1 MIKLLKTKESAKQ
14 IDWLG
19 LAIGNSRLHWAWF
32 QKESLHQSWN
42 SEHCRESFVSEQL
55 LKEILPSTLSDRV
68 SHLPIY
74 IASVVSSQ
82 TALWQ
87 TYPHAKL
94 ITLDSIPLRGIYPSL
109 GIDRALA
116 LWGAGTTLGFPCLAI
131 DAGTALTFTG
141 ADEKPHLIGGAI
153 LPGLGLQL
161 QSLATKTAALPE
173 VILSEQLPNR
183 FALNTLE
190 AIKSG
195 IVYTLLAGIQDF
207 IADWLKRFPNSKI
220 ALTGGDADLLIE
232 YLKIKAPN
240 LAQKIIVDPHLIF
253 WGMRSLLNF

>member
-1 MIKLLKTKESAKQ
+1 MIELLKTKESVKQ

-32 QKESLHQSWN
+32 QRESLHQSWD
-42 SEHCRESFVSEQL
+42 SEHRESSIAERS

-68 SHLPIY
+68 SDLPIY

-94 ITLDSIPLRGIYPSL
+94 ITLDSIPLAGTYPSL

-116 LWGAGTTLGFPCLAI
+116 LLGAGTTLGFPCLAI

-141 ADEKPHLIGGAI
+141 ADETHLIGGAI

-183 FALNTLE
+183 FASNTLE
-190 AIKSG
+190 AIESG

-207 IADWLKRFPNSKI
+207 IADWLERFPNSKI
-220 ALTGGDADLLIE
+220 ALTGGDADLLIG
-232 YLKIKAPN
+232 YLKIQAPN
-240 LAQKIIVDPHLIF
+240 LARQIIIDPHLIF

>member
-1 MIKLLKTKESAKQ
+1 MTKDFTKQ
-14 IDWLG
+14 RDWLG

-32 QKESLHQSWN
+32 KGESLHKAWD
-42 SEHCRESFVSEQL
+42 SEHFYDNFVNEQL
-55 LKEILPSTLSDRV
+55 LKEILPFSLRDRV
-68 SHLPIY
+68 SSLPIY

-87 TYPHAKL
+87 TYPQAKL
-94 ITLDSIPLRGIYPSL
+94 VTLNSIPLAGIYPSL

-116 LWGAGTTLGFPCLAI
+116 LWGAGTILGFPCLVI

-141 ADEKPHLIGGAI
+141 ADKNLHLIGGAI

-173 VILSEQLPNR
+173 VILSEQLPER
-183 FALNTLE
+183 FATNTLE

-195 IVYTLLAGIQDF
+195 VVYTLLAGIQDF
-207 IADWLKRFPNSKI
+207 LADWLKHFPDSQI
-220 ALTGGDADLLIE
+220 ALTGGDANLLFR
-232 YLKIKAPN
+232 YLKIQAPN
-240 LAQKIIVDPHLIF
+240 LAREIVVDPHLIF

>member
-1 MIKLLKTKESAKQ
+1 MTKDSAKQ
-14 IDWLG
+14 KDWLG
-19 LAIGNSRLHWAWF
+19 LAIGNSRLHWALF
-32 QKESLHQSWN
+32 QGKNLYLSWD
-42 SEHCRESFVSEQL
+42 SEHFRENFVNEEL
-55 LKEILPSTLSDRV
+55 LKEILPSSLGDRI

-74 IASVVSSQ
+74 LASVVSSQ
-82 TALWQ
+82 AALWQ
-87 TYPHAKL
+87 AYPNAKL
-94 ITLDSIPLRGIYPSL
+94 VTLDSIPLAGIYPSL

-116 LWGAGTTLGFPCLAI
+116 LWGAGTTFGFPCLVV

-141 ADEKPHLIGGAI
+141 ADKKPHLIGGAI

-173 VILSEQLPNR
+173 VILSEQLPER

-195 IVYTLLAGIQDF
+195 VVYTLLAGIQDF
-207 IADWLKRFPNSKI
+207 LADWLKRFPDSQI
-220 ALTGGDADLLIE
+220 ALTGGDANLLFR
-232 YLKIKAPN
+232 YLKIKVPN

-253 WGMRSLLNF
+253 WGMRSLFAP

>member
-1 MIKLLKTKESAKQ
+1 MENAATHK
-14 IDWLG
+14 DWLG

-32 QKESLHQSWN
+32 RGENFHKSWD
-42 SEHCRESFVSEQL
+42 SEHFRDNFVNEQL
-55 LKEILPSTLSDRV
+55 LKEILPTSLSDRV

-94 ITLDSIPLRGIYPSL
+94 VTLDAIPLAGIYPSL

-116 LWGAGTTLGFPCLAI
+116 LWGAGTTLGFPCLVI

-141 ADEKPHLIGGAI
+141 ADKNPYLIGGAI
-153 LPGLGLQL
+153 LPGLRVQL

-173 VILSEQLPNR
+173 VILSEQLPER

-195 IVYTLLAGIQDF
+195 VVYTLLAGIQDF
-207 IADWLKRFPNSKI
+207 LSNWLKRFPNSQI
-220 ALTGGDADLLIE
+220 ALTGGDANLLFG
-232 YLKIKAPN
+232 YLKIQAPN
-240 LAQKIIVDPHLIF
+240 LAQKIFVNPHLIF
-253 WGMRSLLNF
+253 WGMRSLNLAYYRDR